1 MNKLLIFLLVAVGV
15 AGVAFWQWEKGT
27 FSKDVLKLEIL
38 GPEETQA
45 GDEIEYT
52 VKMKNNG
59 KARLEKSELVFNF
72 PIDSIPSDGKPLADT
87 QTIGDIYPGQEQSFT
102 FKARLFGN
110 QNETREA
117 KAQVSYTPK
126 NLKAEYKSETT
137 LTTLIK
143 SVPLTLDLDLPLKI
157 NPGEKIDFSLNY
169 FSNLDYAMENLRV
182 KVEYPE
188 DFTFVSSNPKSKDQ
202 TQWDLKP
209 LSQANGGRVEISGIL
224 DGKEGESK
232 NFKAQIGMVRDD
244 EFLVLKEAFQTV
256 ELSGASLY
264 VSQTVNGSQNYS
276 ANPGEMLHYEIYFK
290 NLGQKPIQ
298 KKFLVVKLESNFF
311 DLTSI
316 TSQQGTSGQ
325 GDSSILFDWK
335 NIPDLKFL
343 DADEE
348 GKVEFWVKTKEVVS
362 GGAAGGNSI
371 LKDIVN
377 LSDSEK
383 TFEVKMNS
391 LTELWQKIL
400 YQDEVFGN
408 EGPVPP
414 KVGEKTTF
422 TVWWQVNNK
431 LNTLKNAKVKMILPT
446 NVKPTG
452 QFFPESSKFT
462 YDSDSKEVVWN
473 IGNIESNRQTPL
485 ALHFQIEF
493 MPTQSQQGKT
503 PNLVGEAELT
513 AEDSFTDDIIKRK
526 AEPVN
531 TLLPDDQNS
540 SGGPVQ

>member
-1 MNKLLIFLLVAVGV
+1 MSKLLIFLLIAVAV
-15 AGVAFWQWEKGT
+15 AGLAFWQWEKGT

-38 GPEETQA
+38 GPEEAQA

-59 KARLEKSELVFNF
+59 KARLENSELVFSF

-87 QTIGDIYPGQEQSFT
+87 QTIGDIYSGQEQSFT

-110 QNETREA
+110 QNETREV

-143 SVPLTLDLDLPLKI
+143 SVPLTLDFDLPLKI

-182 KVEYPE
+182 KVEYPG

-209 LSQANGGRVEISGIL
+209 LAQANGGRVEISGIL

-232 NFKAQIGMVRDD
+232 NFKAQIGLVKDD

-298 KKFLVVKLESNFF
+298 KKFLVVKLGSDFF
-311 DLTSI
+311 DLNSI
-316 TSQQGTSGQ
+316 TSQQGTAGQ

-335 NIPDLKFL
+335 NVSALKFL

-348 GKVEFWVKTKEVVS
+348 GKVEFWVKTKEAVGGS
-362 GGAAGGNSI
+362 GGGNSV
-371 LKDIVN
+371 LKDTVS

-391 LTELWQKIL
+391 LTELLQKIL

-431 LNTLKNAKVKMILPT
+431 LNTLKNAKVKMVLPV

-473 IGNIESNRQTPL
+473 IGNIESDRQSSL
-485 ALHFQIEF
+485 SLHFQIEF
-493 MPTQSQQGKT
+493 TPIQSQQGKT
-503 PNLVGEAELT
+503 PNLVAEAELT
-513 AEDSFTDDIIKRK
+513 AEDSFTDDIIQRK
-526 AEPVN
+526 AGTVN

-540 SGGPVQ
+540 IGGPVQ